1 MKDKWVIAAVILG
14 VSVYVFA
21 LVGALLDQDHQ
32 PIHTLSQM
40 EALAEEYKGMQ
51 EEPE

>member
-14 VSVYVFA
+14 ISVYVFA
-21 LVGALLDQDHQ
+21 VVGALIDKEHQ

-40 EALAEEYKGMQ
+40 EALAEEYKSMQ
-51 EEPE
+51 EDQD